1 MSRADL
7 VAQAIL
13 VGCPVAIAGLA
24 AATGAASATVLCVL
38 SRLNIIAR
46 AVPCAFVL
54 YVAVAAVGGRFI
66 VTAVTTGAAG
76 TDTIGDAGSPIIP
89 LSVAVACPLLSS
101 LLPIAETGLL
111 LFLTG
116 NANGAA
122 RVPASPVA
130 VVIAG
135 FCLRTNTITTLLK
148 LLIGS
153 ANSLV
158 LAGTPPAAKAAG
170 FGAAIAAGLL
180 LIGSANS
187 LVLAGTPPAAKA
199 AGFGAAIAAAL
210 LLIGS
215 ANSLVLAGTPLIVS
229 TTGHG
234 AAVAAGLLLAGT
246 TVPAVLTRPPL
257 SPLTFLSADL
267 GLRAPVTTGLLF
279 FITGLTL
286 GILAAG
292 IAILPG
298 VPTIETDV
306 FEFTITVVVEPVS
319 ADFLCRRI
327 DSGITVIT
335 VAGAAA
341 I

>member
-1 MSRADL
+1 M
-7 VAQAIL
+7 
-13 VGCPVAIAGLA
+13 
-24 AATGAASATVLCVL
+24 
-38 SRLNIIAR
+38 
-46 AVPCAFVL
+46 
-54 YVAVAAVGGRFI
+54 
-66 VTAVTTGAAG
+66 
-76 TDTIGDAGSPIIP
+76 
-89 LSVAVACPLLSS
+89 
-101 LLPIAETGLL
+101 
-111 LFLTG
+111 
-116 NANGAA
+116 
-122 RVPASPVA
+122 
-130 VVIAG
+130 
-135 FCLRTNTITTLLK
+135 
-148 LLIGS
+148 
-153 ANSLV
+153 
-158 LAGTPPAAKAAG
+158 
-170 FGAAIAAGLL
+170 
-180 LIGSANS
+180 
-187 LVLAGTPPAAKA
+187 AGTPPAAKA